1 MIEKIVKVLLLGMK
15 NYISRLLSVL
25 AIAGFLILPA
35 SLFALTPYPDGDVIY
50 PYNRNTNTATAVNPQ
65 NYGQTHSYNVLLRG
79 NGEAVAWATVS
90 ITNGDTAPISQ
101 LIFKTGNMNPRLFEV
116 WQEMSGNNQYQY
128 KKLNV
133 QQSGK
138 TATVTLS
145 KSISQNQSGT
155 LIINYR
161 GFGAVKKGLF
171 GRMKFDFQTLES
183 NDRVRS
189 ARIVAE
195 ADVDLYIKGD
205 KSKISY
211 VESAPSSFG
220 KVAGGSMAMENAL
233 SSGLSDRSLSSGIGG
248 YYSANSTNLITK
260 NATDLLASDVFHV
273 RGVYATSWLGMY
285 WTGFAW
291 FILII
296 AAIVAA
302 IIFGRKYWHK
312 IHPPKTGGE
321 SNSKEADKTSVESGT
336 LKSSLNFWRTI
347 WGAMAM
353 GFLNAIVTVFLVF
366 LVPFGMNAMT
376 STMNY
381 GYSDDFMR
389 IGLILLLALISFIL
403 FVGTIF
409 GPSIYFGIRYG
420 KQYGFIVFGA
430 QIASLIFLVFFGF
443 YFFAIMAR
451 NIF

>member
-15 NYISRLLSVL
+15 KYFSKLFLASLL
-25 AIAGFLILPA
+25 AGFLVLPA

-50 PYNRNTNTATAVNPQ
+50 PYNRNTNTSTAVNPQ

-90 ITNGDTAPISQ
+90 ITNGDSTPISQ
-101 LIFKTGNMNPRLFEV
+101 LVFKTGNMSPRLFEV

-145 KSISQNQSGT
+145 KSISQNQSGS

-189 ARIVAE
+189 ARVVAE

-211 VESAPSSFG
+211 VEQAPSSFG
-220 KVAGGSMAMENAL
+220 KVSAGGMAMESAL
-233 SSGLSDRSLSSGIGG
+233 SGAGLSDRSLSNSIGS
-248 YYSANSTNLITK
+248 YSSSRSIAK
-260 NATDLLASDVFHV
+260 NATDLLAGDVFHV
-273 RGVYATSWLGMY
+273 RGVYATSWFGMY

-321 SNSKEADKTSVESGT
+321 SNNKEINKTSVESGAF
-336 LKSSLNFWRTI
+336 KSPLTFWRTI

-353 GFLNAIVTVFLVF
+353 GFLNAIVTVFSVF
-366 LVPFGMNAMT
+366 LVPFGMNALT

-389 IGLILLLALISFIL
+389 IGLTLLLALISFIL

-420 KQYGFIVFGA
+420 KQYGLIVFGS

>member
-1 MIEKIVKVLLLGMK
+1 MK

-35 SLFALTPYPDGDVIY
+35 SLFALTLPYPDGDVIY

-90 ITNGDTAPISQ
+90 ITNGDSTPISQ

-233 SSGLSDRSLSSGIGG
+233 SSGLSDSS
-248 YYSANSTNLITK
+248 
-260 NATDLLASDVFHV
+260 
-273 RGVYATSWLGMY
+273 
-285 WTGFAW
+285 
-291 FILII
+291 
-296 AAIVAA
+296 
-302 IIFGRKYWHK
+302 
-312 IHPPKTGGE
+312 
-321 SNSKEADKTSVESGT
+321 
-336 LKSSLNFWRTI
+336 
-347 WGAMAM
+347 
-353 GFLNAIVTVFLVF
+353 
-366 LVPFGMNAMT
+366 
-376 STMNY
+376 
-381 GYSDDFMR
+381 
-389 IGLILLLALISFIL
+389 
-403 FVGTIF
+403 
-409 GPSIYFGIRYG
+409 
-420 KQYGFIVFGA
+420 
-430 QIASLIFLVFFGF
+430 
-443 YFFAIMAR
+443 
-451 NIF
+451 

>member
-1 MIEKIVKVLLLGMK
+1 MK
-15 NYISRLLSVL
+15 KYISRLLSVL

-50 PYNRNTNTATAVNPQ
+50 PYNRNINTSTAVNPQ

-90 ITNGDTAPISQ
+90 ITNGDSTPISQ
-101 LIFKTGNMNPRLFEV
+101 LVFKTGNMSPRLFEV
-116 WQEMSGNNQYQY
+116 WQEMSGNNQFQY

-145 KSISQNQSGT
+145 KLISQNQSGS

-183 NDRVRS
+183 NNRVRS
-189 ARIVAE
+189 ARVVAE

-248 YYSANSTNLITK
+248 YYPANSTNSITK
-260 NATDLLASDVFHV
+260 NATDLLSGDVFHV

-296 AAIVAA
+296 AAVAA
-302 IIFGRKYWHK
+302 GIIFGRKYWHK

-336 LKSSLNFWRTI
+336 LKSSLSFWRTI

-389 IGLILLLALISFIL
+389 IGLTLLLALISFIL

-409 GPSIYFGIRYG
+409 GLSVYFGVRHG
-420 KQYGFIVFGA
+420 KQYGFIVFGS

>member
-1 MIEKIVKVLLLGMK
+1 MK

-35 SLFALTPYPDGDVIY
+35 SLFALTPYPDGDVVY
-50 PYNRNTNTATAVNPQ
+50 PYNRNTNTSNAVNPQ

-90 ITNGDTAPISQ
+90 ITNGDSTPISQ
-101 LIFKTGNMNPRLFEV
+101 LVFKTGNMSPRLFEV
-116 WQEMSGNNQYQY
+116 WQEVSGNNQYQY

-145 KSISQNQSGT
+145 KSIFQNQSGS

-248 YYSANSTNLITK
+248 YYPTNSTNSITK
-260 NATDLLASDVFHV
+260 NATDLLAGDVFHV

-321 SNSKEADKTSVESGT
+321 SNNKEINKTSVESGAPQSPLT
-336 LKSSLNFWRTI
+336 FWRTI
-347 WGAMAM
+347 WGAMVM
-353 GFLNAIVTVFLVF
+353 GFLNAVATIFLVF

-389 IGLILLLALISFIL
+389 IGLTLLLALISFII

-409 GPSIYFGIRYG
+409 GPSVYFGIRYG
-420 KQYGFIVFGA
+420 KQYGFIVFGS
-430 QIASLIFLVFFGF
+430 QIAPLIFLAFFGF

>member
-1 MIEKIVKVLLLGMK
+1 MK
-15 NYISRLLSVL
+15 KYISRLLSVL

-35 SLFALTPYPDGDVIY
+35 SLFALTPYPDGDVVY

-90 ITNGDTAPISQ
+90 ITNGDSTPISQ
-101 LIFKTGNMNPRLFEV
+101 LVFKTGNMSPRLFEV
-116 WQEMSGNNQYQY
+116 WQEMSGNNQFQY

-145 KSISQNQSGT
+145 KLISQNQSGS

-248 YYSANSTNLITK
+248 YYPANSTNSIAK
-260 NATDLLASDVFHV
+260 NATDLLAGDVFHV

-291 FILII
+291 FIIIIAAII
-296 AAIVAA
+296 AAIV
-302 IIFGRKYWHK
+302 FGRKYWSR
-312 IHPPKTGGE
+312 IMPPKSPINKMQEQKSEQTVP
-321 SNSKEADKTSVESGT
+321 SNFV
-336 LKSSLNFWRTI
+336 LPFWRTI

-366 LVPFGMNAMT
+366 LIPFGMNAMT

-389 IGLILLLALISFIL
+389 IGLTLLLALISFIL

-409 GPSIYFGIRYG
+409 GLSVYFGVRHG
-420 KQYGFIVFGA
+420 KQYGFIVFGS